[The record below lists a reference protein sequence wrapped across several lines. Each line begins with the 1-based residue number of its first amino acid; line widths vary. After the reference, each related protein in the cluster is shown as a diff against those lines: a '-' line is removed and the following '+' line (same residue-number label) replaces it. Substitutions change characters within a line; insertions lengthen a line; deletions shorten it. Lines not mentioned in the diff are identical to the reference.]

1 MNSSKRTVFGIV
13 FLTIFLDMVGFSIIF
28 PLFPAML
35 DHYLFL
41 EESMGGGMLSK
52 FVSWVSEFA
61 HNVLQSNPSFR
72 LETVIFGG
80 ILGSLYAVLQFFF
93 APIWGGL
100 SDRFGRKPILLL
112 TLSGTALGYF
122 LWIMAGDFWLLL
134 FSRIIGGM
142 AGGNISVA
150 TAAIADV
157 TTREKRSKGMA
168 FVGIAFGLGFV
179 LGPALGGIAS
189 QWDWS
194 GADLVFFGMHP
205 FSAAATISFA
215 LALLN
220 FFWLAVGFRET
231 LPEDKRTQSTSFLP
245 AIYKMREVTSPD
257 ARRTC
262 MTYLLYMISFSGMEF
277 TLTFLA
283 VERFLF
289 SPKDLGEMFLLIGGT
304 LILVQGF
311 VVRRFV
317 GRLGER
323 NMAHLGILIG
333 VIAFLI
339 ISFSQT
345 YAWFY
350 PGLFLMSS
358 GVALISPTLTALTS
372 LCSKDSEQGINLGIF
387 RSCGSIARSIGPIS
401 AGLIYF
407 SYGSSTAYMVGA
419 IWLVL
424 PAAVLFAV
432 RQSAGSQG
440 FVSAH

>member
-1 MNSSKRTVFGIV
+1 MSKSKRSIFGIV

-41 EESMGGGMLSK
+41 EESMDGGILSK
-52 FVSWVSEFA
+52 FVIWVNEFGHDA
-61 HNVLQSNPSFR
+61 LQVNPNFR

-100 SDRFGRKPILLL
+100 SDRYGRKPVLLFS
-112 TLSGTALGYF
+112 LSGTAIGYF
-122 LWIMAGDFWLLL
+122 LWIMAGDIWLLL
-134 FSRIIGGM
+134 LSRVIGGM

-194 GADLVFFGMHP
+194 GSDLVFFGMHP
-205 FSAAATISFA
+205 FSAAATISFC
-215 LALLN
+215 LALVNLL
-220 FFWLAVGFRET
+220 WLAFGFSET
-231 LPEDKRTQSTSFLP
+231 LPEEKRSQSTSFLP
-245 AIYKMREVTSPD
+245 AVCKMGEVTSPD

-262 MTYLLYMISFSGMEF
+262 MTYLLYMVSFSGMEF

-283 VERFLF
+283 VERFSF

-317 GRLGER
+317 GHMGER

-333 VIAFLI
+333 VIAFLV
-339 ISFSQT
+339 ISHAPS

-372 LCSKDSEQGINLGIF
+372 LSSKDSEQGINLGIF
-387 RSCGSIARSIGPIS
+387 RSCGSIARSIGPLS

-407 SYGSSTAYMVGA
+407 TYGSSIAYLVGA
-419 IWLVL
+419 IWLVF
-424 PAAVLFAV
+424 PAVVLFAV
-432 RQSAGSQG
+432 TQSAGSRSLL
-440 FVSAH
+440 SAH

>member
-1 MNSSKRTVFGIV
+1 VSQSNRSVFGIV

-41 EESMGGGMLSK
+41 EESMGGGILST
-52 FVSWVSEFA
+52 FVRWVGEFG
-61 HNVLQSNPSFR
+61 HNSIDGNSNFR

-100 SDRFGRKPILLL
+100 SDRFGRKPVLLFTL
-112 TLSGTALGYF
+112 TGTALGYF

-134 FSRIIGGM
+134 FSRIVGGM

-179 LGPALGGIAS
+179 LGPALGGFAS

-194 GADLVFFGMHP
+194 SSDLVVFGMHP
-205 FSAAATISFA
+205 FSAAASISFF
-215 LALLN
+215 LALVNLL
-220 FFWLAVGFRET
+220 WLAIGFRET
-231 LPEDKRTQSTSFLP
+231 LPPEKRSLSTSFLP
-245 AIYKMREVTSPD
+245 AVCKIKEVTSKD

-262 MTYLLYMISFSGMEF
+262 LTYLLYMISFSGMEF

-283 VERFLF
+283 VERFSF
-289 SPKDLGEMFLLIGGT
+289 SPKELGQMFLLIGGT

-317 GRLGER
+317 SRMGER
-323 NMAHLGILIG
+323 NMAHLGIFIG
-333 VIAFLI
+333 FFAFLV
-339 ISFSQT
+339 ISCAHS
-345 YAWFY
+345 YSWFY

-372 LCSKDSEQGINLGIF
+372 LSSKDTEQGVNLGIF

-407 SYGSSTAYMVGA
+407 SYGSSIAYLIGA
-419 IWLVL
+419 IWLVF
-424 PAAVLFAV
+424 PAFVLFAV
-432 RQSAGSQG
+432 KASAGSRS
-440 FVSAH
+440 VTSAL

>member
-1 MNSSKRTVFGIV
+1 MSNSKRSVFGIV

-28 PLFPAML
+28 PLFPDML
-35 DHYLFL
+35 DRYLFL
-41 EESMGGGMLSK
+41 EESMGGGILSQ
-52 FVSWVSEFA
+52 FIAWVGDFG
-61 HNVLQSNPSFR
+61 HGDLLGNPSFR

-80 ILGSLYAVLQFFF
+80 VLGSLYAILQFFF

-100 SDRFGRKPILLL
+100 SDRFGRKPILLF
-112 TLSGTALGYF
+112 TLAGTALGYF

-134 FSRIIGGM
+134 LSRIIGGM
-142 AGGNISVA
+142 AAGNISVA
-150 TAAIADV
+150 TAVIADV
-157 TTREKRSKGMA
+157 TSRENRSKGMA

-194 GADLVFFGMHP
+194 NSEFVSFGMHR
-205 FSAAATISFA
+205 FSAAATISFC

-220 FFWLAVGFRET
+220 FLWLAFGLTET
-231 LPEDKRTQSTSFLP
+231 LSDEKRSQITTLLP
-245 AIYKMREVTSPD
+245 AFCKMGKVTSPD

-283 VERFLF
+283 VERFSF

-304 LILVQGF
+304 LILVQGV

-317 GRLGER
+317 SRLGER
-323 NMAHLGILIG
+323 NMAHMGIFIG
-333 VIAFLI
+333 LFAFLV
-339 ISFSQT
+339 ISFAQSFS
-345 YAWFY
+345 WFY

-372 LCSKDSEQGINLGIF
+372 LSSKDSEQGVNLGIF

-407 SYGSSTAYMVGA
+407 TYGSSIAYIIGA
-419 IWLVL
+419 IWLVF
-424 PAAVLFAV
+424 PAIVLCAVKH
-432 RQSAGSQG
+432 SSGSRSLL
-440 FVSAH
+440 SAH

>member
-1 MNSSKRTVFGIV
+1 MSNSNRSTFGIV

-35 DHYLFL
+35 DHYLFI
-41 EESMGGGMLSK
+41 EESMGGGILSR
-52 FVSWVSEFA
+52 FVIWVGGFGHDTITGNSA
-61 HNVLQSNPSFR
+61 FR

-100 SDRFGRKPILLL
+100 SDRFGRKPILLFTL
-112 TLSGTALGYF
+112 TGTAVGYF
-122 LWIMAGDFWLLL
+122 LWIMAGDFWILLL
-134 FSRIIGGM
+134 SRVIGGM

-157 TTREKRSKGMA
+157 TSREKRSKGMA

-194 GADLVFFGMHP
+194 GSDLVFFGMHP
-205 FSAAATISFA
+205 FSAAATISFC
-215 LALLN
+215 
-220 FFWLAVGFRET
+220 LAVINFLWLWIGFQET
-231 LPEDKRTQSTSFLP
+231 LPIEKRSLSNSFLP
-245 AIYKMREVTSPD
+245 AVCNMGKVTSPD

-262 MTYLLYMISFSGMEF
+262 MTYLLYMVSFSGMEF

-283 VERFLF
+283 VERFSF
-289 SPKDLGEMFLLIGGT
+289 SPQELGQMFLLIGGT

-317 GRLGER
+317 SRIGER
-323 NMAHLGILIG
+323 NMAHMGIFIG
-333 VIAFLI
+333 VFAFLV
-339 ISFSQT
+339 ISSAHSYT
-345 YAWFY
+345 WFY

-372 LCSKDSEQGINLGIF
+372 LSSKDSEQGVNLGIF
-387 RSCGSIARSIGPIS
+387 RSCGSIARSIGPIT

-407 SYGSSTAYMVGA
+407 TYGSTTAYLVGA
-419 IWLVL
+419 IWLVFPGL
-424 PAAVLFAV
+424 VLFAV
-432 RQSAGSQG
+432 KQSAGTRSLA
-440 FVSAH
+440 SAH

>member
-1 MNSSKRTVFGIV
+1 MSKSNRSVFGIV

-41 EESMGGGMLSK
+41 EESMDGGILSK
-52 FVSWVSEFA
+52 FVIWVNELGHDA
-61 HNVLQSNPSFR
+61 LQVNPNFR
-72 LETVIFGG
+72 LATVIFGG

-100 SDRFGRKPILLL
+100 SDRYGRKPVLLFS
-112 TLSGTALGYF
+112 LSGTAIGYF
-122 LWIMAGDFWLLL
+122 LWIMAGDIWLLL
-134 FSRIIGGM
+134 LSRVIGGM

-194 GADLVFFGMHP
+194 GSDLVFFGMHP
-205 FSAAATISFA
+205 FSAAATISFC
-215 LALLN
+215 LALVNLL
-220 FFWLAVGFRET
+220 WLAFGFSET
-231 LPEDKRTQSTSFLP
+231 LPEEKRSQSTSFLP
-245 AIYKMREVTSPD
+245 AVSKMGEVTSPD

-262 MTYLLYMISFSGMEF
+262 MTYLLYMVSFSGMEF

-283 VERFLF
+283 VERFSF

-317 GRLGER
+317 GHMGER

-333 VIAFLI
+333 VIAFLV
-339 ISFSQT
+339 ISHAPS
-345 YAWFY
+345 
-350 PGLFLMSS
+350 
-358 GVALISPTLTALTS
+358 
-372 LCSKDSEQGINLGIF
+372 
-387 RSCGSIARSIGPIS
+387 
-401 AGLIYF
+401 
-407 SYGSSTAYMVGA
+407 
-419 IWLVL
+419 
-424 PAAVLFAV
+424 
-432 RQSAGSQG
+432 
-440 FVSAH
+440 

>member
-1 MNSSKRTVFGIV
+1 
-13 FLTIFLDMVGFSIIF
+13 
-28 PLFPAML
+28 
-35 DHYLFL
+35 
-41 EESMGGGMLSK
+41 MGGGILST
-52 FVSWVSEFA
+52 FVQWVGEFGHESIEA
-61 HNVLQSNPSFR
+61 NSSFR

-100 SDRFGRKPILLL
+100 SDRLGRKPVLLF
-112 TLSGTALGYF
+112 TLCGTALGYF

-134 FSRIIGGM
+134 FSRIVGGM

-157 TTREKRSKGMA
+157 TSREKRSKGMA

-179 LGPALGGIAS
+179 LGPALGGLAS

-194 GADLVFFGMHP
+194 SSDLVFFGMHP
-205 FSAAATISFA
+205 FSAAAAISFF
-215 LALLN
+215 LALVNLL
-220 FFWLAVGFRET
+220 WLAIGFRET
-231 LPEDKRTQSTSFLP
+231 LPPDKRSLSNSFLP
-245 AIYKMREVTSPD
+245 AVCKMKEVTSKD

-262 MTYLLYMISFSGMEF
+262 LTYLLYMISFSGMEF

-283 VERFLF
+283 VERFSF
-289 SPKDLGEMFLLIGGT
+289 SPKELGQMFLLIGGT

-311 VVRRFV
+311 VVRPFV
-317 GRLGER
+317 SRMGER
-323 NMAHLGILIG
+323 NMAHLGIFIG
-333 VIAFLI
+333 FFAFLV
-339 ISFSQT
+339 ISYSQS
-345 YAWFY
+345 YSWFY

-372 LCSKDSEQGINLGIF
+372 LSSKDTEQGVNLGIF

-407 SYGSSTAYMVGA
+407 SYGSSIAYLIGA
-419 IWLVL
+419 IWLIF
-424 PAAVLFAV
+424 PAFVLFAV
-432 RQSAGSQG
+432 KASAGSRS
-440 FVSAH
+440 VTYAP

>member
-1 MNSSKRTVFGIV
+1 LKDRKKSVFGIV
-13 FLTIFLDMVGFSIIF
+13 FLTIFLDMVGFSVIF

-41 EESMGGGMLSK
+41 EESMGGGVLSR
-52 FVSWVSEFA
+52 FVLWVGEFG
-61 HNVLQSNPSFR
+61 HNILPENPQFR

-100 SDRFGRKPILLL
+100 SERFGRRPILML
-112 TLSGTALGYF
+112 TLLGTTLGYF
-122 LWIMAGDFWLLL
+122 LWIMAGDLWILLL
-134 FSRIIGGM
+134 SRVIGGM

-157 TTREKRSKGMA
+157 TSREDRSKGMA

-179 LGPALGGIAS
+179 LGPALGGLAS

-194 GADLVFFGMHP
+194 GSELVTFGMHP
-205 FSAAATISFA
+205 FSAAATLSFS
-215 LALLN
+215 LALIN
-220 FFWLAVGFRET
+220 FLWLLFCFSET
-231 LPEDKRTQSTSFLP
+231 LAEDKKNTSNLWLP
-245 AIYKMREVTSPD
+245 AVCKMGEVSNPD

-262 MTYLLYMISFSGMEF
+262 LSYLFYMVSFSGMEF

-283 VERFLF
+283 VERFSF
-289 SPKDLGEMFLLIGGT
+289 SPRELGEMFLLIGGT
-304 LILVQGF
+304 LILVQGV

-317 GRLGER
+317 SRMGER
-323 NMAHLGILIG
+323 NMAHLGMIIG
-333 VIAFLI
+333 IIAFSVIALAD
-339 ISFSQT
+339 SGSL
-345 YAWFY
+345 FY

-372 LCSKDSEQGINLGIF
+372 LNSADSEQGLNLGIF
-387 RSCGSIARSIGPIS
+387 RSCGSIARSVGPLC

-407 SYGSSTAYMVGA
+407 AYGSSLAYIVGA
-419 IWLVL
+419 VWLVL
-424 PAAVLFAV
+424 PVLVLFGV
-432 RQSAGSQG
+432 RQSAGSQSLA
-440 FVSAH
+440 SA

>member
-1 MNSSKRTVFGIV
+1 VSQSNRSVFGIV

-41 EESMGGGMLSK
+41 EESMGGGILST
-52 FVSWVSEFA
+52 FVQWVGEFG
-61 HNVLQSNPSFR
+61 HESIGENSTFR

-100 SDRFGRKPILLL
+100 SDRFGRKPVLLFTL
-112 TLSGTALGYF
+112 TGTALGYF

-134 FSRIIGGM
+134 FSRIVGGM

-179 LGPALGGIAS
+179 LGPALGGLAS

-194 GADLVFFGMHP
+194 SSDLVFFGMHP
-205 FSAAATISFA
+205 FSAAASISFF
-215 LALLN
+215 LALVNLL
-220 FFWLAVGFRET
+220 WLAIGFRET
-231 LPEDKRTQSTSFLP
+231 LPPEKRSLSTSFLP
-245 AIYKMREVTSPD
+245 AVWKMKEVTSQD

-262 MTYLLYMISFSGMEF
+262 LAYLLYMISFSGMEF

-283 VERFLF
+283 VERFSF
-289 SPKDLGEMFLLIGGT
+289 SPKELGQMFLLIGGT

-317 GRLGER
+317 GRMGER
-323 NMAHLGILIG
+323 NMAHLGIFIG
-333 VIAFLI
+333 FFAFLV
-339 ISFSQT
+339 ISLAQS
-345 YAWFY
+345 YSWFY

-372 LCSKDSEQGINLGIF
+372 LSSKDTEQGVNLGIF

-407 SYGSSTAYMVGA
+407 SYGSSIAYLIGA
-419 IWLVL
+419 IWLIF
-424 PAAVLFAV
+424 PAFVLFAV
-432 RQSAGSQG
+432 KASAGSRS
-440 FVSAH
+440 VASAH